1 MEMGNSMTADEI
13 RKLGLQAEKDLRLVP
28 PSGWQILFL
37 AEIAA
42 QLAEMNEMRPSGI
55 QVADAELLAAGTE
68 MCEHYR
74 DLVTSLFAEDSPYLP
89 KEVPP
94 SITRWEKLT
103 RKFPR

>member
-42 QLAEMNEMRPSGI
+42 QLAEMN
-55 QVADAELLAAGTE
+55 QTLLPVIAAGNHMAMLIE
-68 MCEHYR
+68 AGDDMADHYA
-74 DLVTSLFAEDSPYLP
+74 DLVRSMFARTASET
-89 KEVPP
+89 EIPP
-94 SITRWEKLT
+94 SIKNWRKLCG
-103 RKFPR
+103 KGL

>member
-1 MEMGNSMTADEI
+1 MTADEI
-13 RKLGLQAEKDLRLVP
+13 RKMRDDTV
-28 PSGWQILFL
+28 SGRIDGSLTEESASVFFL

-42 QLAEMNEMRPSGI
+42 QLAEMNEMKPTEIR
-55 QVADAELLAAGTE
+55 VADAELLAAGTE

-74 DLVTSLFAEDSPYLP
+74 DLVTSLFPPSGI
-89 KEVPP
+89 PP